1 MNPAFHRTAIA
12 ATAVPSVTQSW
23 NNANKDIREEYGEEY
38 HKVCPYMEI
47 VLPSMFLS
55 SMHRA
60 ILCFEH
66 KRGSVNTGLT

>member
-38 HKVCPYMEI
+38 HKVCSYMEVFNI
-47 VLPSMFLS
+47 YVSIKY
-55 SMHRA
+55 A
-60 ILCFEH
+60 
-66 KRGSVNTGLT
+66 